1 VLSSLQL
8 QNGVNMNTKI
18 TSIDAG
24 VRRRKATLQSKLQ
37 DVLEFSGDRETLEIQ
52 PTADPL
58 DQVRSST
65 DRDMAVETLNH
76 QARSIQE
83 IRSAMARI
91 EEGSYGYCERC
102 EEPIPAKRLDA
113 VPWARMCVK
122 CQSATEA
129 EACQGG
135 AESHSAA

>member
-1 VLSSLQL
+1 
-8 QNGVNMNTKI
+8 MNTKI
-18 TSIDAG
+18 TGIDAG
-24 VRRRKATLQSKLQ
+24 TRRRTATLQSKLE
-37 DVLEFSGDRETLEIQ
+37 DLLKFSGHRTTLEIQ

-65 DRDMAVETLNH
+65 DRDMAVETLNQ

-83 IRSAMARI
+83 IRSALARI

-113 VPWARMCVK
+113 LPWARMCVK

-129 EACQGG
+129 EARQGG
-135 AESHSAA
+135 AELHSAA

>member
-1 VLSSLQL
+1 
-8 QNGVNMNTKI
+8 MNTKI
-18 TSIDAG
+18 TGIDAG
-24 VRRRKATLQSKLQ
+24 TRRRTATLQSKLE
-37 DVLEFSGDRETLEIQ
+37 DLLKFSGHRTTLEIQ

-65 DRDMAVETLNH
+65 DRDMAVETLNQ

-83 IRSAMARI
+83 IRSALARI

-113 VPWARMCVK
+113 LPWARMCVK